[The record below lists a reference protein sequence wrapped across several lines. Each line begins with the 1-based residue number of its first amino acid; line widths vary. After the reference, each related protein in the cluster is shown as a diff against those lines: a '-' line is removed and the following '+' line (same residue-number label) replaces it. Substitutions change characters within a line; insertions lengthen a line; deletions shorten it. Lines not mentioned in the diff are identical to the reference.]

1 MAPRVSKKKAA
12 EQAEMAVP
20 AYEEIALRAY
30 EIHESGEGDG
40 PLEDWLRAER
50 ELTPGGEADTQI
62 AA

>member
-12 EQAEMAVP
+12 EQAELAAP
-20 AYEEIALRAY
+20 AYDEIAMRAY
-30 EIHESGEGDG
+30 EIHESGEGEG

-50 ELTPGGEADTQI
+50 ELSGGIEAEAQI